1 MESLLGQRSG
11 QADKQSK
18 SPASLNGLCAKVY
31 LPLAICDGVEY
42 SPRNGPARRDTMPD
56 FTAALPDFSTVR
68 PRIVP
73 LVYQPDSVCW
83 FAAVRHLRNAIW
95 LDSGHPGSSYGRF
108 DVITAAP
115 QCLLETRGSI
125 TTIQYCDGRT
135 DESTQDPFYL
145 LKQLLPINQTAQ
157 DNPLPFIGG
166 ALGYFGYDLGRR
178 LEVIPSLALDDVAL
192 PDMSIGI
199 YPWAILQDHAQQ
211 QGWLVI
217 NEGLSQYF
225 GGAYNFLEI
234 EHLCAVQAKKP
245 VFHDLRP
252 AFKSGDNPFKISDF
266 KSNLNVSNYREA
278 LAKIQEYIRAG
289 DCYQVNF
296 AQRFSAEF
304 SGDPFIAYLLL
315 RTVLPSPFSG
325 FMQLEAG
332 AVLSL
337 SPERFIQVRGKAV
350 ETKPIKGTIK
360 RGITPEE
367 DAANA
372 QWLQSSLKN
381 RAENVMIVDLLRND
395 LSKHCANVRVPKLCE
410 LQTFANVHHLV
421 STVTGELQASASAID
436 VLRDA
441 FPGGSITGAPKIRAM
456 EIIEELEPTRRSLYC
471 GSLGYISADGQMDTS
486 IAIRTL
492 VCDGSKI
499 HCWGGGGII
508 ADSETDQEYR
518 ESIAKVK
525 VLMDTLEREFGT
537 NH

>member
-1 MESLLGQRSG
+1 
-11 QADKQSK
+11 
-18 SPASLNGLCAKVY
+18 
-31 LPLAICDGVEY
+31 
-42 SPRNGPARRDTMPD
+42 MPD
-56 FTAALPDFSTVR
+56 FTVAIPGFATEE
-68 PRIVP
+68 PRIIP
-73 LVYQPDSVCW
+73 LVYQPDSAHW
-83 FAAVRHLRNAIW
+83 FAAVRHLPNAIW

-108 DVITAAP
+108 DIIAAAP
-115 QCLLETRGSI
+115 QCLLETRGAT
-125 TTIQYCDGRT
+125 TTIRYCDGRR
-135 DESTQDPFYL
+135 DESAQDPFYL
-145 LKQLLPINQTAQ
+145 LKQLLPVDQQTL
-157 DNPLPFIGG
+157 DSNLPFIGG

-178 LEVIPSLALDDVAL
+178 LETIPSLALDDIAL
-192 PDMSIGI
+192 PDMSVGI
-199 YPWAILQDHAQQ
+199 YPWAIVQDHTHQQ
-211 QGWLVI
+211 SWLVI
-217 NEGLSQYF
+217 NEGLSQKID
-225 GGAYNFLEI
+225 GAYNFLEI
-234 EHLCAVQAKKP
+234 EQLCAAQAKNP
-245 VFHDLRP
+245 VFHDLKQSVRSGE
-252 AFKSGDNPFKISDF
+252 KSFKISHF
-266 KSNLNVSNYREA
+266 ASNLNVSTYREA
-278 LAKIQEYIRAG
+278 LAKIQDYIIAG

-304 SGDPFIAYLLL
+304 SGDPFIAYLVL
-315 RTVLPSPFSG
+315 RDALPSPFSG
-325 FMQLEAG
+325 FMQLETG

-337 SPERFIQVRGKAV
+337 SPERFIQVRGKQV

-360 RGITPEE
+360 RGSNDEE

-372 QWLQSSLKN
+372 QWLQNSLKN

-421 STVTGELQASASAID
+421 STVTGELTPGASAID

-492 VCDGSKI
+492 VCDGNNI

-518 ESIAKVK
+518 ESIAKVQ

-537 NH
+537 RN

>member
-1 MESLLGQRSG
+1 MPE
-11 QADKQSK
+11 
-18 SPASLNGLCAKVY
+18 
-31 LPLAICDGVEY
+31 LAYQE
-42 SPRNGPARRDTMPD
+42 
-56 FTAALPDFSTVR
+56 
-68 PRIVP
+68 PRIIP
-73 LVYQPDSVCW
+73 LVYQPDSAHW
-83 FAAVRHLRNAIW
+83 FAVVRHLPNAIW
-95 LDSGHPGSSYGRF
+95 LDSGRPGSSYGRF
-108 DVITAAP
+108 DIIAAAP
-115 QCLLETRGSI
+115 QCSLQTRGA
-125 TTIQYCDGRT
+125 TTLIQYADGRAE
-135 DESTQDPFYL
+135 ESAQDPFYL
-145 LKQLLPINQTAQ
+145 LKQLLPIDQTSQ

-178 LEVIPSLALDDVAL
+178 LEVIPNLALDDVAL
-192 PDMSIGI
+192 PDMSVGI
-199 YPWAILQDHAQQ
+199 YPWAIVQDHSQQ
-211 QGWLVI
+211 QSWLVI
-217 NEGLSQYF
+217 NEGLSQTF

-234 EHLCAVQAKKP
+234 EQLCVAQTKNT
-245 VFHDLRP
+245 VFHDLKQ
-252 AFKSGDNPFKISDF
+252 ALKSGDKPFKINEF
-266 KSNLNVSNYREA
+266 RSNLNVSDYRDA
-278 LAKIQEYIRAG
+278 LARIQEYIRAG

-304 SGDPFIAYLLL
+304 SGDPFIAYLVL
-315 RTVLPSPFSG
+315 RDALPSPFSG
-325 FMQLEAG
+325 FMQLDAG

-360 RGITPEE
+360 RGNTPEE

-372 QWLQSSLKN
+372 QWLQNSLKN

-492 VCDGSKI
+492 VCDGNKI

-525 VLMDTLEREFGT
+525 VLMDTLEQEFGT
-537 NH
+537 DI

>member
-1 MESLLGQRSG
+1 MPEFSYQE
-11 QADKQSK
+11 
-18 SPASLNGLCAKVY
+18 
-31 LPLAICDGVEY
+31 PL
-42 SPRNGPARRDTMPD
+42 
-56 FTAALPDFSTVR
+56 
-68 PRIVP
+68 IVP
-73 LVYQPDSVCW
+73 LVYQPDSAHW
-83 FAAVRHLRNAIW
+83 FAAVRHLPNAIW

-108 DVITAAP
+108 DIIAAAP
-115 QCLLETRGSI
+115 QCLLETRGANTSI
-125 TTIQYCDGRT
+125 HYCDGRT
-135 DESTQDPFYL
+135 DESAQDPFYL
-145 LKQLLPINQTAQ
+145 LKQLLPIDQAAQ

-178 LEVIPSLALDDVAL
+178 LENMPNLALDDIAL
-192 PDMSIGI
+192 PEMSVGI
-199 YPWAILQDHAQQ
+199 YPWAIVQDHKQQ
-211 QGWLVI
+211 ESWLVI
-217 NEGLSQYF
+217 NESLSQKI
-225 GGAYNFLEI
+225 GGAYNFLKI
-234 EHLCAVQAKKP
+234 EQLCAAQAKKP
-245 VFHDLRP
+245 LFHDLKQSL
-252 AFKSGDNPFKISDF
+252 KSDDKSFKISHF
-266 KSNLNVSNYREA
+266 KSNLNVGDYRAA
-278 LAKIQEYIRAG
+278 LAKIQNYIRAG

-304 SGDPFIAYLLL
+304 SGDPLIAYLVL
-315 RTVLPSPFSG
+315 RDALPSPFSG
-325 FMQLEAG
+325 FMQLETG

-337 SPERFIQVRGKAV
+337 SPERFIQVRGKDV

-372 QWLQSSLKN
+372 EWLQNSLKN

-395 LSKHCANVRVPKLCE
+395 LSKHCANVRVPNLCE

-421 STVTGELQASASAID
+421 STVTGELKANASAVD

-492 VCDGSKI
+492 VCDGNQI

-518 ESIAKVK
+518 ESIAKVE

-537 NH
+537 ES

>member
-1 MESLLGQRSG
+1 
-11 QADKQSK
+11 
-18 SPASLNGLCAKVY
+18 
-31 LPLAICDGVEY
+31 
-42 SPRNGPARRDTMPD
+42 MPD
-56 FTAALPDFSTVR
+56 FADQE
-68 PRIVP
+68 PRIIP
-73 LVYQPDSVCW
+73 LVYQPDSAHW
-83 FAAVRHLRNAIW
+83 FALVRHLPNAIW
-95 LDSGHPGSSYGRF
+95 LDSGHPGSHYGRF
-108 DVITAAP
+108 DIIAAAP
-115 QCLLETRGSI
+115 HCLLETRGTNSSI
-125 TTIQYCDGRT
+125 HYCDGRI
-135 DESTQDPFYL
+135 EASAQDPFSL
-145 LKQLLPINQTAQ
+145 LKQLLPLDQTAYR
-157 DNPLPFIGG
+157 NSLPFIGG

-178 LEVIPSLALDDVAL
+178 LEAMPNLALDDIGL
-192 PDMSIGI
+192 PDMSVGI
-199 YPWAILQDHAQQ
+199 YPWAIVQDHTQQ
-211 QGWLVI
+211 QSWLVI
-217 NEGLSQYF
+217 NERLSQDL
-225 GGAYNFLEI
+225 GGAYHFLEI
-234 EHLCAVQAKKP
+234 EKLCAAQANNP
-245 VFHDLRP
+245 VFHDLKQLL
-252 AFKSGDNPFKISDF
+252 KSDDKSFKISSF
-266 KSNLNVSNYREA
+266 HSNLNVDEYQNA
-278 LAKIQEYIRAG
+278 LARIQEYIRAG

-304 SGDPFIAYLLL
+304 SGDSFVAYLAL
-315 RTVLPSPFSG
+315 RAALPSPFSG
-325 FMQLEAG
+325 FMELDGG

-337 SPERFIQVRGKAV
+337 SPERFIQVRGSQV

-360 RGITPEE
+360 RGTTPEE

-372 QWLQSSLKN
+372 EWLQNSSKN

-421 STVTGELQASASAID
+421 STVTGELQANASAID

-492 VCDGSKI
+492 VCDGTKI

-525 VLMDTLEREFGT
+525 LLMNTLEQEFGI
-537 NH
+537 NS

>member
-1 MESLLGQRSG
+1 
-11 QADKQSK
+11 
-18 SPASLNGLCAKVY
+18 
-31 LPLAICDGVEY
+31 
-42 SPRNGPARRDTMPD
+42 MPD
-56 FTAALPDFSTVR
+56 CTAEK
-68 PRIVP
+68 PRIIP
-73 LVYQPDSVCW
+73 LVYRPDSAHW
-83 FAAVRHLRNAIW
+83 FATVRHLHNAIW

-108 DVITAAP
+108 DIISAAP
-115 QCLLETRGSI
+115 QCLLETRGLNTSI
-125 TTIQYCDGRT
+125 RYCDGQRE
-135 DESTQDPFYL
+135 ESVGHSESDPFYL
-145 LKQLLPINQTAQ
+145 LKQLLPTQPQYTDSN
-157 DNPLPFIGG
+157 LPFIGG

-178 LEVIPSLALDDVAL
+178 LEAIPSLAVDDIAL
-192 PDMSIGI
+192 ADMSIGI
-199 YPWAILQDHAQQ
+199 YPWAIVQDHTQHQ
-211 QGWLVI
+211 SWLVI
-217 NEGLSQYF
+217 NETLSQTI

-234 EHLCAVQAKKP
+234 EQLCVTQAKSP
-245 VFHDLRP
+245 VFHDLKQQL
-252 AFKSGDNPFKISDF
+252 KSGNKSFKISSF
-266 KSNLNVSNYREA
+266 KSNINVSNYHHA
-278 LAKIQEYIRAG
+278 LATIQNYIHAG

-304 SGDPFIAYLLL
+304 SGDPLIAYLVL
-315 RTVLPSPFSG
+315 RDALPSPFSG
-325 FMQLEAG
+325 FMQLDAG

-337 SPERFIQVRGKAV
+337 SPERFIQVRGNDV

-360 RGITPEE
+360 RGNTKLE
-367 DAANA
+367 DATNA
-372 QWLQSSLKN
+372 QWLQNSLKN

-421 STVTGELQASASAID
+421 STVTGKLKANASAVD

-492 VCDGSKI
+492 VCDSNKI

-537 NH
+537 DI

>member
-1 MESLLGQRSG
+1 
-11 QADKQSK
+11 
-18 SPASLNGLCAKVY
+18 
-31 LPLAICDGVEY
+31 
-42 SPRNGPARRDTMPD
+42 MPE
-56 FTAALPDFSTVR
+56 FAYQE
-68 PRIVP
+68 PRIIP
-73 LVYQPDSVCW
+73 LVYQPDSAHW
-83 FAAVRHLRNAIW
+83 FAAVRHLPNAIW
-95 LDSGHPGSSYGRF
+95 LDSGHPGSNYGRF
-108 DVITAAP
+108 DIVAAAP
-115 QCLLETRGSI
+115 QCSLQTRGA
-125 TTIQYCDGRT
+125 TTLIQYI
-135 DESTQDPFYL
+135 DERSEESAQDPFYL
-145 LKQLLPINQTAQ
+145 LKQLLPITHLPQ

-178 LEVIPSLALDDVAL
+178 LEIIPNLALDDIAL
-192 PDMSIGI
+192 PDMSVGI
-199 YPWAILQDHAQQ
+199 YPWAIVQDHSQQ
-211 QGWLVI
+211 QSWLVI
-217 NEGLSQYF
+217 NEGLSQTL

-234 EHLCAVQAKKP
+234 EQLCAAQAKNT
-245 VFHDLRP
+245 VFHDLKQ
-252 AFKSGDNPFKISDF
+252 ALKSDDKSFKISDF
-266 KSNLNVSNYREA
+266 KSNLNVGDYREA
-278 LAKIQEYIRAG
+278 LAKIQDYIRAG

-304 SGDPFIAYLLL
+304 SGDPLIAYLVL
-315 RTVLPSPFSG
+315 RDALPSPFSG
-325 FMQLEAG
+325 FMELSDG

-337 SPERFIQVRGKAV
+337 SPERFIQVRGGDV

-367 DAANA
+367 DTANA
-372 QWLQSSLKN
+372 EWLQNSLKN

-421 STVTGELQASASAID
+421 STVTGELKTGASAID

-492 VCDGSKI
+492 VCDGNKI

-525 VLMDTLEREFGT
+525 VLMDTLEREFGA
-537 NH
+537 NN

>member
-1 MESLLGQRSG
+1 
-11 QADKQSK
+11 
-18 SPASLNGLCAKVY
+18 
-31 LPLAICDGVEY
+31 
-42 SPRNGPARRDTMPD
+42 MPEI
-56 FTAALPDFSTVR
+56 TATK

-73 LVYQPDSVCW
+73 LVYQPDSTHW
-83 FAAVRHLRNAIW
+83 FAAVRHLPNAIW

-108 DVITAAP
+108 DIIAAAP
-115 QCLLETRGSI
+115 QCLLETRAANTSVR
-125 TTIQYCDGRT
+125 YCDGRIE
-135 DESTQDPFYL
+135 ESAQDPFYL
-145 LKQLLPINQTAQ
+145 LKQFLPVDQFPEPLNSE
-157 DNPLPFIGG
+157 LPFIGG

-178 LEVIPSLALDDVAL
+178 LETMPNLALDDISL
-192 PDMSIGI
+192 PDMSVGI
-199 YPWAILQDHAQQ
+199 YPWAIVQDHSHQLS
-211 QGWLVI
+211 WLVI
-217 NEGLSQYF
+217 NENLSQKI

-234 EHLCAVQAKKP
+234 EQLCATQTKKP
-245 VFHDLRP
+245 VFHDLKQ
-252 AFKSGDNPFKISDF
+252 ALKSGYKFFKINNF
-266 KSNLNVSNYREA
+266 KSNLNVSDYGDA
-278 LAKIQEYIRAG
+278 LEKIQSYIRAG

-296 AQRFSAEF
+296 AQRFSAGF
-304 SGDPFIAYLLL
+304 SGDPLIAYQVL
-315 RTVLPSPFSG
+315 RDALPSPFSG
-325 FMQLEAG
+325 FMQLERG

-337 SPERFIQVRGKAV
+337 SPERFIQVRGNDV

-360 RGITPEE
+360 RGLTPEE
-367 DAANA
+367 DVANA
-372 QWLQSSLKN
+372 EWLQNSLKN

-395 LSKHCANVRVPKLCE
+395 LSKHCTNVRVPKLCE

-421 STVTGELQASASAID
+421 STVTGELKANASAID

-492 VCDGSKI
+492 VCDGDKI

-525 VLMDTLEREFGT
+525 VLMDTLEREFIAD
-537 NH
+537 

>member
-1 MESLLGQRSG
+1 MH
-11 QADKQSK
+11 
-18 SPASLNGLCAKVY
+18 
-31 LPLAICDGVEY
+31 
-42 SPRNGPARRDTMPD
+42 D
-56 FTAALPDFSTVR
+56 FAYQE
-68 PRIVP
+68 PRIIP
-73 LVYQPDSVCW
+73 LVYQPDSAHW
-83 FAAVRHLRNAIW
+83 FVVVRHLRNAIW

-108 DVITAAP
+108 DIIAAAP
-115 QCLLETRGSI
+115 QCLLETRGA
-125 TTIQYCDGRT
+125 TTAIHYCDGRT

-145 LKQLLPINQTAQ
+145 LKQLLPIDQIAQ
-157 DNPLPFIGG
+157 DDPLPFVGG

-178 LEVIPSLALDDVAL
+178 LEIMPSLAVDDIGL
-192 PDMSIGI
+192 PDMSVGI
-199 YPWAILQDHAQQ
+199 YPWAIVQDHHQQ
-211 QGWLVI
+211 QSWLVI
-217 NEGLSQYF
+217 NEGISQTI
-225 GGAYNFLEI
+225 GGTYNFLEI
-234 EHLCAVQAKKP
+234 EQLCVAQAKKP
-245 VFHDLRP
+245 VFHDLKQRL
-252 AFKSGDNPFKISDF
+252 KSDNKPFKISDF
-266 KSNLNVSNYREA
+266 NSNLNVSDYRDA
-278 LAKIQEYIRAG
+278 LAKIQEYICAG

-304 SGDPFIAYLLL
+304 SGDPLTAYLLL
-315 RTVLPSPFSG
+315 RAALPSPFSG
-325 FMQLEAG
+325 FMQLDTG

-360 RGITPEE
+360 RGATPEE

-372 QWLQSSLKN
+372 LWLQNSLKN

-395 LSKHCANVRVPKLCE
+395 LSKHCTQVHVPKLCE

-421 STVTGELQASASAID
+421 STVTGELIANASAID

-492 VCDGSKI
+492 VCDGDKI

-525 VLMDTLEREFGT
+525 VLMDTLEREFGVG
-537 NH
+537 

>member
-1 MESLLGQRSG
+1 MGQIS
-11 QADKQSK
+11 KQK
-18 SPASLNGLCAKVY
+18 SPASLNGLGTKVY
-31 LPLAICDGVEY
+31 LPQAALDGVEY
-42 SPRNGPARRDTMPD
+42 KPRNGTARRDFMPE
-56 FTAALPDFSTVR
+56 FAYQK
-68 PRIVP
+68 PRIIP
-73 LVYQPDSVCW
+73 LVYQPDSAHW
-83 FAAVRHLRNAIW
+83 FAVVRHLPNAIW

-108 DVITAAP
+108 DIIAAAP
-115 QCLLETRGSI
+115 QCLLETSGTNTAI
-125 TTIQYCDGRT
+125 HHCDGRI
-135 DESTQDPFYL
+135 EASAHDPFYL
-145 LKQLLPINQTAQ
+145 LKQLLPIDQTTE

-178 LEVIPSLALDDVAL
+178 LEVIPNLALDDVAL
-192 PDMSIGI
+192 PDMSVGI
-199 YPWAILQDHAQQ
+199 YPWAIVQDHTEQ

-217 NEGLSQYF
+217 NEGLSRTL

-234 EHLCAVQAKKP
+234 EQLCAAQAKNT
-245 VFHDLRP
+245 VFHDLKQ
-252 AFKSGDNPFKISDF
+252 ALKSGDKSFKISDF
-266 KSNLNVSNYREA
+266 KSNLNVSDYRDA
-278 LAKIQEYIRAG
+278 LARIQEYIRAG

-304 SGDPFIAYLLL
+304 SGDPFIAYLVL
-315 RTVLPSPFSG
+315 RDALPSPFSG
-325 FMQLEAG
+325 FMQLDAG

-337 SPERFIQVRGKAV
+337 SPERFIQVRGGDV

-372 QWLQSSLKN
+372 QWLQNSLKN

-492 VCDGSKI
+492 VCDGNKI

-525 VLMDTLEREFGT
+525 VLMDTLEREFGA
-537 NH
+537 NN